1 VNTSDIQNAIM
12 KWRGYPSKASLMPK
26 DFYEFAAFIGY
37 PHKTKNMPSTSMLV
51 DISKPEVRNVI
62 DLINGPN
69 GNAILKILEIR
80 YNDRSLA

>member
-1 VNTSDIQNAIM
+1 MSLPLSLATTHENAAQ
-12 KWRGYPSKASLMPK
+12 YQL
-26 DFYEFAAFIGY
+26 
-37 PHKTKNMPSTSMLV
+37 LV

>member
-1 VNTSDIQNAIM
+1 VNTSDVQNVIM

-37 PHKTKNMPSTSMLV
+37 PYENEKYGSTSMIV